1 MDAFLTI
8 ASRREV
14 RDYTTDPVSEEHL
27 QRILEAGRIAGTGR
41 NWQPCRF
48 LVIESRDVLD
58 RLSEAVSRATNL
70 QWAQLAIAIL
80 VSGPGPL
87 AFDGGRAAQ
96 NMLLAA
102 WNDGVGGCPNGI
114 VNEPLA
120 REVLGVD
127 PELQI
132 LTVLSFGYPLPERE
146 KPADRTPEEWLAR
159 AKRLPLDEL
168 VVGRL

>member
-1 MDAFLTI
+1 MDTFLAI

-14 RDYTTDPVSEEHL
+14 RDTTTEPVSAEHL
-27 QRILEAGRIAGTGR
+27 SRILEAGRIAGTGR

-48 LVIESRDVLD
+48 LVVETRDVLD
-58 RLSEAVSRATNL
+58 RLAGAVSRPTNL
-70 QWAQLAIAIL
+70 QWSPLAVAIL

-114 VNEPLA
+114 VDEPLA
-120 REVLGVD
+120 RQVLGID

-146 KPADRTPEEWLAR
+146 RPADRTPAEWLAR
-159 AKRLPLDEL
+159 AKRLPLDE
-168 VVGRL
+168 VVIGRL